1 MDGGMMRISY
11 RAHGGALDY
20 WQRRWDGVEVD
31 SGAINMARYPGLYA
45 ERVIKASCPGGIGGL
60 VLEAGCGAG
69 RVLRHY
75 HESGTK
81 IVGLDFIASVLA
93 AIRGQD
99 PTIPLVTGDITKLS
113 FPDATFSAVLA
124 FGLYHG
130 LENGLEEAMAET
142 RRVMVKDGLLCASMR
157 LDNLQNRL
165 TDKMAN
171 RSIDG
176 ATPDGER
183 RFHKLNLTTA
193 EFKALVS
200 GAGFA
205 VETVDYVENM
215 SFLYKYPA
223 LRHASQKVFRES
235 EARGA
240 GYRFNL
246 FGSILQ
252 RTAMAMAPAQM
263 ANLAV
268 ITARAA

>member
-1 MDGGMMRISY
+1 MRISY

-31 SGAINMARYPGLYA
+31 SGAINLSRYPGLYA
-45 ERVIKASCPGGIGGL
+45 ERVIKAQRPDGP

-69 RVLRHY
+69 RVVRHY
-75 HESGTK
+75 HERGTE
-81 IVGLDFIASVLA
+81 IIGLDFIASVLA

-99 PTIPLVTGDITKLS
+99 ATIPLVAGDITKLS
-113 FPDATFSAVLA
+113 FPDETFSAVLA

-130 LENGLEEAMAET
+130 LENGLEEAMADT
-142 RRVMVKDGLLCASMR
+142 RRVLKPGGLLCASMR
-157 LDNLQNRL
+157 LDNFQNRM
-165 TDKMAN
+165 TDRMAAK
-171 RSIDG
+171 S
-176 ATPDGER
+176 APEGER
-183 RFHKLNLTTA
+183 RFHKLNLTTS
-193 EFKALVS
+193 EFKTLVT
-200 GAGFA
+200 GAGFK

-223 LRHASQKVFRES
+223 LRHASQRVFRES

-246 FGSILQ
+246 AGNVLQ
-252 RTAMAMAPAQM
+252 RVAMALAPAQM

-268 ITARAA
+268 ITARAI

>member
-1 MDGGMMRISY
+1 MRISY

-31 SGAINMARYPGLYA
+31 SGAINLDRYPGLYA
-45 ERVIKASCPGGIGGL
+45 ERLLGALRPGGP

-75 HESGTK
+75 HDQGSD
-81 IVGLDFIASVLA
+81 IIGLDFIASVLA
-93 AIRGQD
+93 AIHRED
-99 PTIPLVTGDITKLS
+99 ATIPLAAGDITSLP
-113 FPDATFSAVLA
+113 FPDEAFSAVLA

-130 LENGLEEAMAET
+130 LEHGLEEAMADT
-142 RRVMVKDGLLCASMR
+142 RRVMKSGGLLCASMR
-157 LDNLQNRL
+157 LDNFQNRM
-165 TDKMAN
+165 TDRMAEKAA
-171 RSIDG
+171 DKG
-176 ATPDGER
+176 AAAGEQ

-193 EFKALVS
+193 EFRALVS

-205 VETVDYVENM
+205 VETVAYVENM

-223 LRHASQKVFRES
+223 LRHASQRVFRES

-246 FGSILQ
+246 AGNILQ
-252 RTAMAMAPAQM
+252 RVAMALAPAQM

-268 ITARAA
+268 ITARAI

>member
-1 MDGGMMRISY
+1 MRISY

-31 SGAINMARYPGLYA
+31 SGAINLDRYPGLYA
-45 ERVIKASCPGGIGGL
+45 ERAIKASRPDGP

-75 HESGTK
+75 HEGGVE
-81 IVGLDFIASVLA
+81 IIGLDFIASVLA
-93 AIRGQD
+93 AIHRED
-99 PTIPLVTGDITKLS
+99 ATIPLAAGDITKLP
-113 FPDATFSAVLA
+113 FPDESFSAVLA

-142 RRVMVKDGLLCASMR
+142 RRVLKPSGLLCASMR
-157 LDNLQNRL
+157 LDNLQNRM
-165 TDKMAN
+165 TDRMAAK
-171 RSIDG
+171 
-176 ATPDGER
+176 ATTDGEL
-183 RFHKLNLTTA
+183 RFHKLNLTTS
-193 EFKALVS
+193 EFRDLIT
-200 GAGFA
+200 GAGFK
-205 VETVDYVENM
+205 VETVNYVENM

-223 LRHASQKVFRES
+223 LRHASQRVFRES

-246 FGSILQ
+246 AGNILQ
-252 RTAMAMAPAQM
+252 RVAMALAPAQM

-268 ITARAA
+268 ITARAI

>member
-1 MDGGMMRISY
+1 MRISY

-31 SGAINMARYPGLYA
+31 SGAINLSRYPGLYA
-45 ERVIKASCPGGIGGL
+45 ERVIKTQRPDGP

-75 HESGTK
+75 HERGTE
-81 IVGLDFIASVLA
+81 IIGLDFIASVLA
-93 AIRGQD
+93 AIHGQD
-99 PTIPLVTGDITKLS
+99 PTIPLAAGDITKLP
-113 FPDATFSAVLA
+113 FPDESFSAVLA

-142 RRVMVKDGLLCASMR
+142 RRVLKPSGLLCASMR
-157 LDNLQNRL
+157 LDNLQNRM
-165 TDKMAN
+165 TDRMAAK
-171 RSIDG
+171 
-176 ATPDGER
+176 ATTDGEL
-183 RFHKLNLTTA
+183 RFHKLNLTTS
-193 EFKALVS
+193 EFRDLIT
-200 GAGFA
+200 GAGFK
-205 VETVDYVENM
+205 VETVNYVENM

-223 LRHASQKVFRES
+223 LRHASQRVFRES

-246 FGSILQ
+246 AGNILQ
-252 RTAMAMAPAQM
+252 RVAMALAPAQM

-268 ITARAA
+268 ITARAI

>member
-1 MDGGMMRISY
+1 MRISY

-31 SGAINMARYPGLYA
+31 SGAINLARYPGLYA
-45 ERVIKASCPGGIGGL
+45 ERVIQAARPDGP

-69 RVLRHY
+69 RLLRHY
-75 HESGTK
+75 HERGTD
-81 IVGLDFIASVLA
+81 IIGLDFIASVLA
-93 AIRGQD
+93 AIHRED
-99 PTIPLVTGDITKLS
+99 ASIPLAAGDITSLP
-113 FPDATFSAVLA
+113 FPNETFSAVLA

-130 LENGLEEAMAET
+130 LEHGLEEAMADT
-142 RRVMVKDGLLCASMR
+142 RRVMKPGGLLCASMR
-157 LDNLQNRL
+157 LDNLQNRM
-165 TDKMAN
+165 TDRMAEKAA
-171 RSIDG
+171 DKG
-176 ATPDGER
+176 AAAGEQ

-193 EFKALVS
+193 EFRALVS

-205 VETVDYVENM
+205 VETVAYVENM

-223 LRHASQKVFRES
+223 LRHASQRVFRES

-246 FGSILQ
+246 AGNILQ
-252 RTAMAMAPAQM
+252 RVAMALAPAQM

-268 ITARAA
+268 ITARAI

>member
-1 MDGGMMRISY
+1 MRISY

-31 SGAINMARYPGLYA
+31 SGAINLDRYPGLYA
-45 ERVIKASCPGGIGGL
+45 ERAIKASRPDGP

-75 HESGTK
+75 HEGGVE
-81 IVGLDFIASVLA
+81 IIGLDFIASVLA
-93 AIRGQD
+93 AIHRED
-99 PTIPLVTGDITKLS
+99 ASIPLAAGDITKLT
-113 FPDATFSAVLA
+113 FPDEIFSAVLA

-130 LENGLEEAMAET
+130 LEHGLQEAMAET
-142 RRVMVKDGLLCASMR
+142 RRVMKQGALLCASMR
-157 LDNLQNRL
+157 LDNFQNHM
-165 TDKMAN
+165 TDRMAEK
-171 RSIDG
+171 S
-176 ATPDGER
+176 APDGER

-193 EFKALVS
+193 EFKDLVT
-200 GAGFA
+200 GAGFK

-215 SFLYKYPA
+215 SFLYKYPT
-223 LRHASQKVFRES
+223 LRHASQRVFREN

-246 FGSILQ
+246 AGNILQ
-252 RTAMAMAPAQM
+252 RVAMALAPAQM

-268 ITARAA
+268 ITARAV

>member
-1 MDGGMMRISY
+1 MRISY

-31 SGAINMARYPGLYA
+31 SGAINLDRYPGLYA
-45 ERVIKASCPGGIGGL
+45 ERAIKASRPDGP

-75 HESGTK
+75 HEGGVE
-81 IVGLDFIASVLA
+81 IIGLDFIASVLA
-93 AIRGQD
+93 AIHRED
-99 PTIPLVTGDITKLS
+99 ASIPLAAGDITKLAFS
-113 FPDATFSAVLA
+113 DETFSAVLA

-130 LENGLEEAMAET
+130 LEHGLQEAMAET
-142 RRVMVKDGLLCASMR
+142 RRVMKQGALLCASMR
-157 LDNLQNRL
+157 LDNFQNHM
-165 TDKMAN
+165 TDRMAEK
-171 RSIDG
+171 S
-176 ATPDGER
+176 APDGER

-193 EFKALVS
+193 EFKDLVT
-200 GAGFA
+200 GAGFK

-223 LRHASQKVFRES
+223 LRHASQRVFREN

-246 FGSILQ
+246 AGNILQ
-252 RTAMAMAPAQM
+252 RVAMALAPAQM

-268 ITARAA
+268 ITARAV